1 MRRRLRQDQA
11 RPSPPSPVQPSVAGF
26 GFFCGMQPIVAA
38 ILGDECWMRRY
49 PRCPRWGKCR
59 EAAKGV
65 SLVILSRCHSTN
77 RTPSVSPY
85 GLPAPP
91 PGSQGMR
98 QTSPERGGGAT
109 APEGSGAVRRIPI
122 GMHQGEFVQAP
133 LASPGG
139 VAERSESF
147 NNNDCRWQSY
157 LDLIAGSL
165 DGSSEPMKVTDEGR
179 RQPKHC
185 LHSVQWHQSKIIADY
200 CPLFRFIYHM
210 ENDFYKASTFPHSSN
225 SL

>member
-1 MRRRLRQDQA
+1 MLDA
-11 RPSPPSPVQPSVAGF
+11 AVSSLPPLGEVPRSGKGGVAGNF
-26 GFFCGMQPIVAA
+26 ESLPFNEPHPLSQPLRAA
-38 ILGDECWMRRY
+38 SSPTGEPRY
-49 PRCPRWGKCR
+49 
-59 EAAKGV
+59 
-65 SLVILSRCHSTN
+65 
-77 RTPSVSPY
+77 
-85 GLPAPP
+85 AP
-91 PGSQGMR
+91 
-98 QTSPERGGGAT
+98 TSPERGGGAT
-109 APEGSGAVRRIPI
+109 APERSGAVRRIPI

-210 ENDFYKASTFPHSSN
+210 ENDFYKASMFPHSSN

>member
-1 MRRRLRQDQA
+1 MDAAVSSL
-11 RPSPPSPVQPSVAGF
+11 PPLGEVPRSGKGGVAGNF
-26 GFFCGMQPIVAA
+26 ESLPFNEPHPLSQPLRAA
-38 ILGDECWMRRY
+38 SSPTGEPRY
-49 PRCPRWGKCR
+49 AP
-59 EAAKGV
+59 
-65 SLVILSRCHSTN
+65 N
-77 RTPSVSPY
+77 
-85 GLPAPP
+85 LP
-91 PGSQGMR
+91 
-98 QTSPERGGGAT
+98 GAT

-122 GMHQGEFVQAP
+122 GLHQGEFVQAP

-139 VAERSESF
+139 VAERRESF